1 MADEKITPS
10 SPSNAAKSHEAHR
23 AQNSAQKAEADK
35 SPNAIHDYDTQDL
48 SASRQDILNPNLHYG
63 TSTEDELL
71 ISQTD
76 TSTGAKQEADLS
88 PSNQGDDGTDQIPS
102 SSNTNE
108 GAGGFDTSGTS
119 SSSALPTN
127 GQSANISGA
136 FQRQNDQPSGFAPV
150 QTSSD
155 ETSDPGLNAPNAAS
169 LSPSSSDGGTPGV
182 STGGGSSG
190 PENQAPT
197 DLDLSDNLVTEN
209 DGGAVIGVLSTI
221 DDDNSGHTYD
231 VNDDR
236 FEIVEQNGETILKLK
251 DGVSIDYEAEGDSI
265 DLTITVTDAE
275 GASYS
280 EDFTI
285 SVQDINE
292 AVEAQNASATA
303 TEDQAS
309 LDGQLI
315 ATDPDGDTLSFSLVS
330 GPSSGSV
337 SINSDGSYSF
347 TPGSDFQHLAA
358 GESQTV
364 TFDYRVDDGNGT
376 SDTATVTIEVTG
388 SNDAPTAVQLSNSSV
403 SENNAGAVIG
413 TLTTSDVDLS
423 DSHSYSVD
431 DNRFEIIEQNGDQ
444 VLKVKDG
451 VAFDYEVDGDSITLN
466 ITVDDGQGGV
476 LTQSFNVAIDDI
488 NEAVTANDSSE
499 TTSENTIL
507 SDQATA
513 TDLDGDSLTYSL
525 NGQPSEG
532 SVTMNADGSYSF
544 APGTDF
550 DDLAVGESR
559 TVTFDYTADDGKGS
573 TDTGTITVQVTG
585 TNDAPT
591 AVQLSNSA
599 IVENADGA
607 VVGTLTTTDVDSSDT
622 HSYTVSD
629 NRFEVVEQ
637 GGNQVLKLKDGQTL
651 DHEAADSVSVTV
663 TTNDG
668 NGGTFDQ
675 DFTINVTPVADA
687 PNLTIGSSTRA
698 VIDTNFES
706 ANTNFQGQ
714 YDGWQSDSGTIEM
727 WINQSDSAQG
737 GNNHIELN
745 TDPSDS
751 YDDAPNIYQT
761 VDTVDNASYQL
772 TFDYSGR
779 PGFGADVNKVEV
791 LWDGVVV
798 ETISVDATANAT
810 YAWQSITI
818 NLQGDGDPSRIEL
831 REAGLDTEQGRGMM
845 IDNIKLTETID
856 DGAHGTAGTAIKLP
870 DLTSSLTDNDGS
882 ESLAL
887 VIGNLPQGTVLSD
900 GTNSVTIG
908 SDGQSPNIES
918 WDLSTLEATPP
929 ANYSG
934 EIALQVT
941 ATATETATGDTASTS
956 GTIDLYV
963 EAPATGL
970 SLDGTTSTASGANG
984 AINSTNWS
992 QTNSGFTVTGQNVSG
1007 GSLTGA
1013 SAANVEV
1020 WDGAL
1025 GVNGTVSDTDSG
1037 MASQLAYDKASGE
1050 SETLAIDFDNDVSSA
1065 SFDFQHLYTSS
1076 YGESGHWA
1084 VYNDGTLVAE
1094 GDFSESTSG
1103 SGTGT
1108 VTINPGQSFDQ
1119 IKFTGNLQNDG
1130 SDGSD
1135 FQIKEVR
1142 YQEADQT
1149 VENNDTLR
1157 GQDGNDILNGLGGND
1172 TLYGHSG
1179 NDVIDGGAGND
1190 IIEGG
1195 LGNDTLRG
1203 GEGDDLFVFRMGEGN
1218 DQIDGHGGSG
1228 TDSWTDVIEL
1238 REAAGGSDLDYGS
1251 DWTLTVSNGSFLV
1264 NGDDTIDL
1272 SDGAEGIITFSDG
1285 SSIEFENIEKIEW

>member
-1 MADEKITPS
+1 M
-10 SPSNAAKSHEAHR
+10 
-23 AQNSAQKAEADK
+23 
-35 SPNAIHDYDTQDL
+35 
-48 SASRQDILNPNLHYG
+48 
-63 TSTEDELL
+63 
-71 ISQTD
+71 
-76 TSTGAKQEADLS
+76 
-88 PSNQGDDGTDQIPS
+88 
-102 SSNTNE
+102 
-108 GAGGFDTSGTS
+108 
-119 SSSALPTN
+119 
-127 GQSANISGA
+127 
-136 FQRQNDQPSGFAPV
+136 V
-150 QTSSD
+150 
-155 ETSDPGLNAPNAAS
+155 
-169 LSPSSSDGGTPGV
+169 
-182 STGGGSSG
+182 
-190 PENQAPT
+190 
-197 DLDLSDNLVTEN
+197 
-209 DGGAVIGVLSTI
+209 
-221 DDDNSGHTYD
+221 
-231 VNDDR
+231 
-236 FEIVEQNGETILKLK
+236 
-251 DGVSIDYEAEGDSI
+251 
-265 DLTITVTDAE
+265 
-275 GASYS
+275 
-280 EDFTI
+280 
-285 SVQDINE
+285 
-292 AVEAQNASATA
+292 
-303 TEDQAS
+303 
-309 LDGQLI
+309 
-315 ATDPDGDTLSFSLVS
+315 
-330 GPSSGSV
+330 
-337 SINSDGSYSF
+337 
-347 TPGSDFQHLAA
+347 
-358 GESQTV
+358 
-364 TFDYRVDDGNGT
+364 
-376 SDTATVTIEVTG
+376 
-388 SNDAPTAVQLSNSSV
+388 
-403 SENNAGAVIG
+403 G
-413 TLTTSDVDLS
+413 TLTTSDVDSS
-423 DSHSYSVD
+423 DIHSYTVS
-431 DNRFEIIEQNGDQ
+431 DNRFEVVEQGGQQVLKLKDGQSLDHEAADSISVTVTTNDGNGGTFDQDFTINVSDVNEGPTIDVTDTAGNLIVNGSFENQAVSSGSHHQLSSNAIDGWSSNDSIEVWNDAYGQTASDGDNFVELDAFSTEQSSLQQTVQTEAGSVYDLTFDAAARTGIADNTIEVYWNGELVASVDPADEAWDSHSFKVVGTGGNDILEFREPASENNGAGAMLDNVALNETPLTIAENYQGAFIANVSASDPDSGDSQVYTVSDDRFEVVEQNGQQ
-444 VLKVKDG
+444 VLKLKDG
-451 VAFDYEVDGDSITLN
+451 ISLDHESAASVDVTVTVTDAGGLSDSQTL
-466 ITVDDGQGGV
+466 TV
-476 LTQSFNVAIDDI
+476 NVADV
-488 NEAVTANDSSE
+488 NEAVTASDDSE
-499 TTSENTIL
+499 TVTENGTL
-507 SDQATA
+507 SSNASA

-532 SVTMNADGSYSF
+532 AVTMNADGSYSF
-544 APGTDF
+544 NPGSDF

-573 TDTGTITVQVTG
+573 SDTGTITVQVTG

-591 AVQLSNSA
+591 AVALNDSN
-599 IVENADGA
+599 VTENVSGD
-607 VVGTLTTTDVDSSDT
+607 VVGVLSTTDVDSSDT

-637 GGNQVLKLKDGQTL
+637 NGQQVLKLKDGQSL
-651 DHEAADSVSVTV
+651 DHEAENGDVVVTV

-668 NGGTFDQ
+668 NGGTYSQ
-675 DFTINVTPVADA
+675 DLTVNVTPLADA
-687 PNLTIGSSTRA
+687 PNLTIGSSTRT

-706 ANTNFQGQ
+706 ANTTFQGQ

-727 WINQSDSAQG
+727 RINNADSAQG

-745 TDPSDS
+745 TDPSDT

-761 VDTVDNASYQL
+761 IDTVDNASYTL

-779 PGFGADVNKVEV
+779 PGYSADINKVEV

-810 YAWQSITI
+810 YDWQSITI
-818 NLQGDGDPSRIEL
+818 NLQGDGDPSRIEI
-831 REAGLDTEQGRGMM
+831 REAGLDTEAGRGMH
-845 IDNIKLTETID
+845 IDNIKLIETID

-870 DLTSSLTDNDGS
+870 DLASSLSDNDGS
-882 ESLAL
+882 ENLAL

-963 EAPATGL
+963 EAPAAGL

-984 AINSTNWS
+984 TINSTNWS
-992 QTNSGFTVTGQNVSG
+992 QTNSGFTVTGQNISG
-1007 GSLTGA
+1007 GNLTGA
-1013 SAANVEV
+1013 SSSNIEV

-1025 GVNGTVSDTDSG
+1025 GVNGAVSDTDSG
-1037 MASQLAYDKASGE
+1037 MNSQLAYDKASGK
-1050 SETLAIDFDNDVSSA
+1050 SETMSIEFDNDVSSA
-1065 SFDFQHLYTSS
+1065 SFDFQHLYTSNH
-1076 YGESGHWA
+1076 GETGHWA
-1084 VYNDGTLVAE
+1084 VYNNGTLVAE
-1094 GDFSESTSG
+1094 GDFSESTYG

-1119 IKFTGNLQNDG
+1119 IKFTGNLQSDG

-1135 FQIKEVR
+1135 FQIREIR
-1142 YQEADQT
+1142 YQEVDQT

-1157 GQDGNDILNGLGGND
+1157 GQDGNDTLNGLGGND